1 MNKKDLYKLIESEFK
16 IIEKNSSELVI
27 CRLSEIYYPEVT
39 VRLTFSEDSKLF
51 SLFSKE
57 KGNEYFIIS
66 ISDQTEA
73 LMALYVLARKTRDEP
88 RYNNDVQNKIR
99 NATSEDEIILIFN
112 EQFDTNNYSFF
123 DYKINK
129 LILEKSGNEKYNV
142 LFLDKNQIKKYITKD
157 RKMNIACLV
166 LYNYTFMLE
175 EFYHIANI
183 KLGIDEDNI
192 FFEELKILYLI

>member
-1 MNKKDLYKLIESEFK
+1 
-16 IIEKNSSELVI
+16 
-27 CRLSEIYYPEVT
+27 
-39 VRLTFSEDSKLF
+39 
-51 SLFSKE
+51 
-57 KGNEYFIIS
+57 
-66 ISDQTEA
+66 
-73 LMALYVLARKTRDEP
+73 MALYVLARKTWDEP